1 MLRARARPLHA
12 SSISSSLRICLTS
25 AAFLAYGTEGSAQMA
40 LMVFWRSTTPRKTS
54 ARFDDV
60 ASATRSEEIFLVSSA
75 SFASRLLFLSLGK
88 RAVLI
93 RRLRRTNVAS

>member
-1 MLRARARPLHA
+1 MDEVFRFSFPSFFRFAKNLFH
-12 SSISSSLRICLTS
+12 
-25 AAFLAYGTEGSAQMA
+25 FLAYGTEGSAQMA